1 MKIGQLVFL
10 LAAVAFAVYATRLR
24 STLADRLIYIMLAGA
39 GFVLVLYPGWSTEIA
54 HRIGIGRGVDLV
66 IYLFIVFSLFHY
78 ASGAAKARQMER
90 AITAIVRERAIATAI
105 PDSMRGPGDA
115 LRTSAED
122 ECYHGNPSDL
132 PSVPTDRR

>member
-1 MKIGQLVFL
+1 MKVGQLIFL
-10 LAAVAFAVYATRLR
+10 SAAVAFAVYATRLR

-78 ASGAAKARQMER
+78 ASGAAKARHMER
-90 AITAIVRERAIATAI
+90 AITAIVRERAVATAI
-105 PDSMRGPGDA
+105 PDSIRQPGDGPRA
-115 LRTSAED
+115 PAED
-122 ECYHGNPSDL
+122 ERCGGNPPDL
-132 PSVPTDRR
+132 LSAPTDRP